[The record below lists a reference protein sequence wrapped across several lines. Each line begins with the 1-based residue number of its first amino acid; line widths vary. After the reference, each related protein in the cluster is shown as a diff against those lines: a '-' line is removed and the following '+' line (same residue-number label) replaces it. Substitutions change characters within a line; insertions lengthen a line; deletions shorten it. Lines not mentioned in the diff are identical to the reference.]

1 MTETQHVSSVEDQWA
16 LLALAQLAAE
26 NAALRAQLDE
36 QKRMTDEVDVLRNAI
51 VRNVSHELKTPLLQ
65 IKSAVAL
72 LAEEQRGE
80 SKLADYAMEATV
92 RLEAVVRNITQL
104 ADTLDIQ
111 PEPMP
116 IMDAIDQA
124 LRNLR
129 RSWEFKG
136 QTERIKVELGDD
148 LPLVLADKQG
158 LGVTL
163 QLLLDN
169 ALKFSQKPV
178 RLTVRRKAR
187 WVIFTVRDSGIGIAP
202 DKLDKIF
209 DPFYQVDNSSTR
221 RFGGTGVGL
230 AIVRTILERHQ
241 TEIQVK
247 SEVGKGSTFTFAL
260 RVAEL
265 KSQVS

>member
-111 PEPMP
+111 PEP
-116 IMDAIDQA
+116 
-124 LRNLR
+124 
-129 RSWEFKG
+129 
-136 QTERIKVELGDD
+136 
-148 LPLVLADKQG
+148 
-158 LGVTL
+158 
-163 QLLLDN
+163 
-169 ALKFSQKPV
+169 
-178 RLTVRRKAR
+178 
-187 WVIFTVRDSGIGIAP
+187 
-202 DKLDKIF
+202 
-209 DPFYQVDNSSTR
+209 
-221 RFGGTGVGL
+221 
-230 AIVRTILERHQ
+230 
-241 TEIQVK
+241 
-247 SEVGKGSTFTFAL
+247 
-260 RVAEL
+260 
-265 KSQVS
+265 